1 MSRYPT
7 LLTPLDLGFTQLKN
21 RVLMGSMHTG
31 LEEEKG
37 GFDKLAAFYA
47 ERARGG
53 VGLIVTGGIAPN
65 LRGRLVPHGSQ
76 LSFPWQVAK
85 HKKVTGAVHQ
95 EGGKIALQIL
105 HAGRY
110 AYHPFSLAPSA
121 IRAPISPF
129 KPRAMSER
137 QIRGTI
143 RDFAST
149 AALAKAAGYDGVE
162 VMGSEGYLINQFI
175 CERTNQ
181 RSDGWGGSSENRMR
195 FPLEI
200 VRAIRERVGTDFIII
215 FRLSMLDLVEK
226 GSSLEEV
233 IALGKALEQ
242 AGVSLIN
249 TGIGWHEA
257 RIPTIATSVPRGA
270 FSWVTAELKKHLT
283 VPLITTNRIN
293 TPEVAER
300 ILAQGEADMVSMAR
314 PFLADPEFVIKAA
327 ENRADEINTCIAC
340 NQACLD
346 HVFKQKRASCLV
358 NPRACF
364 ETELTFGRVPQPK
377 KLAVVGAGPAGLAF
391 ACYAAER
398 GHQVS
403 LFDQAPTIGGQFNF
417 AKQIPGK
424 EEFHETL
431 RYFARRLEK
440 CGVELYLGQRQSAES
455 LLGGGFDEVILATG
469 IRPRTPNIPG
479 IEHPKVLNYL
489 DVLRDGKPVGQ
500 KVAVIGAGGI
510 GFDVAEFLV
519 EKKAEGSADHHRDH
533 WLKEWGID
541 KSLGERGGL
550 IKPEIDAPERQIW
563 LLQRK
568 ESKVGDGLGK
578 TTGWI
583 HRTVLKNRKVQ
594 MLSGVQYLR
603 IDDEGLH
610 IQVGEARQCL
620 PVDQVIICAGQ
631 EPLRELQAG
640 LQAAGKPVHII
651 GGADVAAELDAKR
664 AIRQGAELAS
674 VI

>member
-7 LLTPLDLGFTQLKN
+7 LLTPLDLGFTQLRN

-37 GFDKLAAFYA
+37 GFDKLAAFYG

-85 HKKVTGAVHQ
+85 HKKVTSAVHQ

-121 IRAPISPF
+121 LKAPISPF

-143 RDFAST
+143 RDFAAT
-149 AALAKAAGYDGVE
+149 AQLARSAGYDGVE

-175 CERTNQ
+175 CERTNK
-181 RSDGWGGSSENRMR
+181 RTDDWGGSNENRMR
-195 FPLEI
+195 FPVEI
-200 VRAIRERVGTDFIII
+200 VRAIRERVGPDFIII
-215 FRLSMLDLVEK
+215 FRLSMLDLVEQ

-242 AGVSLIN
+242 VGVTLIN

-270 FSWVTAELKKHLT
+270 FSWVTAELKKHLS

-300 ILAQGEADMVSMAR
+300 ILAGGEADMVSMAR

-327 ENRADEINTCIAC
+327 ENRVDEINTCIAC

-403 LFDQAPTIGGQFNF
+403 LFDQASEIGGQFNF

-431 RYFARRLEK
+431 RYFAKRLEK

-479 IEHPKVLNYL
+479 IEHAKVMSYL
-489 DVLRDGKPVGQ
+489 DVLRDHKPVGE

-510 GFDVAEFLV
+510 GFDVAEYLV
-519 EKKAEGSADHHRDH
+519 EGKGDRSRDH

-541 KSLGERGGL
+541 KQLGERGGL
-550 IKPEIDAPERQIW
+550 MAPVIDAPERQVW

-583 HRTVLKNRKVQ
+583 HRTVLKNRKVE

-610 IQVGEARQCL
+610 IQVGEQQQCL

-631 EPLRELQAG
+631 EPLKELQAG

-664 AIRQGAELAS
+664 AIRQGAELAA

>member
-1 MSRYPT
+1 MSLYPT

-469 IRPRTPNIPG
+469 IRPRTPKIPG